1 MDEVVLSGIITGSAL
16 VGLGVALVFLYL
28 QRQARERYFRTQE
41 SLLAVSKLEV
51 DATRVLDPQDIAP
64 SLGKFLETTLSLL
77 GAEQGMLCVADR
89 WKTVLPSVERGLSPE
104 VLELLHCQAEGDPMG
119 QYVRQMGGVASFR
132 ELAPEK
138 LPEMPYEQAMAL
150 CGILGEQGIERLT
163 VAALVTPEHD
173 FGLMAVANRNLGRT
187 PTRLLQTLATQIS
200 LTLENYVLIHEAQRR
215 TKEYE
220 LLTQIGQVVSSRL
233 DPDGVLQ
240 AIHKELGQLFDT
252 DTFYVA
258 FLDDDE
264 VRFEL
269 EVERGEV
276 LPKRTRPATNGVTEH
291 IVRSGRPV
299 LVQANM
305 EEFREQLG
313 VRATGTPAKC
323 FCGVPVVMSGRPVG
337 VMAALHYE
345 REYVYGPRDLEVMQ
359 TAAGQLAVAM
369 ENAVLFAEEQRRAR
383 YLAFLNN
390 VSKTAISSQNAEQMM
405 DEIVS
410 EISKNFNFEHIGIGI
425 LDYATKDIE
434 IKAEAGTTSNAL
446 GRRVPLGVGILGRVA
461 RTDEMA
467 LVQNTGGGHL
477 LGIIPE
483 SRSVLCVPVT
493 YGESLMGVLNVEST
507 RENAFQPQEVLIL
520 RTLADLVA
528 TALHNAFVFQKMQQ
542 QSITDALTGIKTR
555 RFFLE
560 ALGAEWKRASRSGRP
575 FSVVLIDLD
584 KFKEVNDSLG
594 HLEGDLVLARVG
606 RLLEQKCRQSNVVA
620 RYGGDEFVILMPETG
635 VEQAQILSERLRLWI
650 ATDPMLNER
659 HITGSFGVAAFP
671 LHGASVE
678 DIVRVADAG
687 MYVSKHAGGNRVAT
701 AEEFVEGEGAVSQ
714 RQLVTAYVEGFLQRE
729 HLGPDCADDLVATLR
744 KLANAIKDGS
754 SAQALME
761 AIRALTRSAETREVH
776 ASGHGETV
784 AKFAQAI
791 GKELGLPPEELND
804 LVFAAQVHNVGKILM
819 PERLLNKAGALSQD
833 EYYLI
838 KMHAELGARIVET
851 IPGGA
856 HLAQLVRHHH
866 ERFDGHGYPEGL
878 EGEQIPLGARII
890 AVGEAYVNMTADR
903 PYANVK
909 PANEAMAELESLSG
923 TQFDGMLV
931 RILIRQ
937 LKGEKAAKI

>member
-1 MDEVVLSGIITGSAL
+1 MDGVLAAIVIASGA
-16 VGLGVALVFLYL
+16 VGLGVALVFFYL
-28 QRQARERYFRTQE
+28 QRQARERYFRIQE
-41 SLLAVSKLEV
+41 CLLALSKLEV
-51 DATRVLDPQDIAP
+51 DSTQLLTPEDLAP
-64 SLGKFLETTLSLL
+64 SLERLLETTLSLL
-77 GAEQGMLCVADR
+77 GAEQGMLCIGDR
-89 WKTVLPSVERGLSPE
+89 WQNVLPGVQRGLTPA
-104 VLELLHCQAEGDPMG
+104 LLHELAGAAEGDPL
-119 QYVRQMGGVASFR
+119 RQSLQQQGGVADFR
-132 ELAPEK
+132 EPAPEM
-138 LPEMPYEQAMAL
+138 LPGVPRPQAETLCAL
-150 CGILGEQGIERLT
+150 LRELEVERLT
-163 VAALVTPEHD
+163 VAALSTPEHD
-173 FGLMAVANRNLGRT
+173 FGLMAVANRGLSRVRV
-187 PTRLLQTLATQIS
+187 RLLRTLAAQIS
-200 LTLENYVLIHEAQRR
+200 LTLENYVLMHEAQRR

-240 AIHKELGQLFDT
+240 TIHKELGQLFDT
-252 DTFYVA
+252 ENFYVA

-276 LPKRTRPATNGVTEH
+276 LPKRTRPVTNGLTEH
-291 IVRSGRPV
+291 IVRSGQPV

-305 EEFREQLG
+305 QEFREQLG
-313 VRATGTPAKC
+313 VRPTGTPSRC
-323 FCGVPVVMSGRPVG
+323 FCGVPIVMSGRPVG
-337 VMAALHYE
+337 AMAALHYE
-345 REYVYGPRDLEVMQ
+345 HEYVYGPRDLEVMQ

-390 VSKTAISSQNAEQMM
+390 VSKTAISSQDAEQML

-410 EISKNFNFEHIGIGI
+410 EMQKNFHFEHLGIGI

-434 IKAEAGTTSNAL
+434 IKAEAGTTAQAL
-446 GRRVPLGVGILGRVA
+446 GRRIPLGVGILGRVA
-461 RTDEMA
+461 RTGEMA
-467 LVQNTGGGHL
+467 LVQNTGDSHL
-477 LGIIPE
+477 LGIIPD

-493 YGESLMGVLNVEST
+493 YGETLLGVLNVEST
-507 RENAFQPQEVLIL
+507 RENAFAPQEVLIL
-520 RTLADLVA
+520 RTLADLLA

-542 QSITDALTGIKTR
+542 QSITDGLTGIKTR

-560 ALGAEWKRASRSGRP
+560 ALGSEWKRASRSGRP

-584 KFKEVNDSLG
+584 KFKEVNDTMG

-659 HITGSFGVAAFP
+659 HITGSFGVATFP

-701 AEEFVEGEGAVSQ
+701 AEEFAEGEGAALQ
-714 RQLVTAYVEGFLQRE
+714 RQLVTSYVEGFLQRE

-744 KLANAIKDGS
+744 KLAAAIKDGS
-754 SAQALME
+754 SAQALMD
-761 AIRALTRSAETREVH
+761 AIRALTRAAETREAH
-776 ASGHGETV
+776 ALGHGETV
-784 AKFAQAI
+784 ARFAETI
-791 GKELGLPPEELND
+791 GKELRLPHDELSD
-804 LVFAAQVHNVGKILM
+804 LAFAALVHNVGKILI

-833 EYYLI
+833 EFYLV

-856 HLAQLVRHHH
+856 QLAPLVRHHH

-878 EGEQIPLGARII
+878 AGEQIPLGARII
-890 AVGEAYVNMTADR
+890 AVAEAYVNMTADR
-903 PYANVK
+903 PYASVK
-909 PANEAMAELESLSG
+909 SPSEAMVELESLSG

-931 RILIRQ
+931 RILIRR
-937 LKGEKAAKI
+937 LKGEKTAKL

>member
-528 TALHNAFVFQKMQQ
+528 TALHNAFVFQKMQ
-542 QSITDALTGIKTR
+542 
-555 RFFLE
+555 
-560 ALGAEWKRASRSGRP
+560 
-575 FSVVLIDLD
+575 
-584 KFKEVNDSLG
+584 
-594 HLEGDLVLARVG
+594 
-606 RLLEQKCRQSNVVA
+606 
-620 RYGGDEFVILMPETG
+620 
-635 VEQAQILSERLRLWI
+635 
-650 ATDPMLNER
+650 
-659 HITGSFGVAAFP
+659 
-671 LHGASVE
+671 
-678 DIVRVADAG
+678 
-687 MYVSKHAGGNRVAT
+687 
-701 AEEFVEGEGAVSQ
+701 
-714 RQLVTAYVEGFLQRE
+714 
-729 HLGPDCADDLVATLR
+729 
-744 KLANAIKDGS
+744 
-754 SAQALME
+754 
-761 AIRALTRSAETREVH
+761 
-776 ASGHGETV
+776 
-784 AKFAQAI
+784 
-791 GKELGLPPEELND
+791 
-804 LVFAAQVHNVGKILM
+804 
-819 PERLLNKAGALSQD
+819 
-833 EYYLI
+833 
-838 KMHAELGARIVET
+838 
-851 IPGGA
+851 
-856 HLAQLVRHHH
+856 
-866 ERFDGHGYPEGL
+866 
-878 EGEQIPLGARII
+878 
-890 AVGEAYVNMTADR
+890 
-903 PYANVK
+903 
-909 PANEAMAELESLSG
+909 
-923 TQFDGMLV
+923 
-931 RILIRQ
+931 
-937 LKGEKAAKI
+937 